1 MTKQQIM
8 DFLSEDHDKMEFV
21 VESLHKEEMMSL
33 RIQGNW
39 NVKDIL
45 VHVASWNKELTKSCD
60 LLLKN
65 EKLWFV
71 EDPSKIKQLEADF
84 NVLKITIKRSS
95 SLEEVIEE
103 WQDSFNKLLS
113 KIDSFS
119 EEELNFI
126 TDYLWATGNPVTIKS
141 LFGYRYKGDEHGHE
155 GGHAKVID
163 DYFSEDRCGCKQY

>member
-1 MTKQQIM
+1 MIKQQIM
-8 DFLSEDHDKMEFV
+8 DFLSEDHEKMEFV
-21 VESLHKEEMMSL
+21 VESLHKEEMMNQ

-45 VHVASWNKELTKSCD
+45 VHVTSWNKELTKSCD

-65 EKLWFV
+65 EKPWFV
-71 EDPSKIKQLEADF
+71 EEHSKVKQLETDF

-95 SLEEVIEE
+95 SLEEVIGE
-103 WQDSFNKLLS
+103 WQESFKELLS
-113 KIDSFS
+113 KIDSLS
-119 EEELNFI
+119 EEELNFT
-126 TDYLWATGNPVTIKS
+126 TDYLWSNGDPVTVKS
-141 LFGYRYKGDEHGHE
+141 LFSYRYKGDEHGHE

>member
-1 MTKQQIM
+1 MTKQQIL

-21 VESLHKEEMMSL
+21 VESLHKDEMMKI

-45 VHVASWNKELTKSCD
+45 VHLASWNKELEKTCD

-65 EKLWFV
+65 EKPWFI
-71 EDPSKIKQLEADF
+71 EDSSKIKQLETEF
-84 NVLKITIKRSS
+84 NTLKVTIKRSS

-103 WQDSFNKLLS
+103 WQESFKKLLN
-113 KIDSFS
+113 KIESLS
-119 EEELNFI
+119 EEELNF
-126 TDYLWATGNPVTIKS
+126 TTNFQWSDGNPVTIKS
-141 LFGYRYKGDEHGHE
+141 LFSYRYKGDEHGHE